1 MRLEVSSLKTY
12 SLIYAY
18 LFIINRGKGMELLII
33 FLGLLMDRLAKVWA
47 LDSLKDNNGIIIIK
61 DFFGLEYLEN
71 RGAAFGILQN
81 KTILLTL
88 VTLLVISGM
97 IYYIIKY
104 KPKSKF
110 LRISLAMIISGA
122 LGNLYDR
129 LFYKYV
135 VDFILLHYKN
145 IYYFP
150 TFNVADMLVVV
161 GTLIL
166 AISIVKD
173 EV

>member
-1 MRLEVSSLKTY
+1 
-12 SLIYAY
+12 
-18 LFIINRGKGMELLII
+18 MELLII
-33 FLGLLMDRLAKVWA
+33 FLGLLLDRLTKVWA
-47 LDSLKDNNGIIIIK
+47 LGSLKDNNGIILIK
-61 DFFGLEYLEN
+61 DYFGLEYLEN
-71 RGAAFGILQN
+71 RGAAFGIMQN
-81 KTILLTL
+81 KLILLAL

-122 LGNLYDR
+122 VGNLYDR

-135 VDFILLHYKN
+135 VDFILLHYKD

>member
-1 MRLEVSSLKTY
+1 MEV
-12 SLIYAY
+12 
-18 LFIINRGKGMELLII
+18 LII
-33 FLGLLMDRLAKVWA
+33 FLGLLFDRLAKMWA
-47 LDSLKDNNGIIIIK
+47 LTSLKESNGVILIK
-61 DFFGLEYLEN
+61 DFFKLEYLEN

-81 KTILLTL
+81 KLILLTL

-110 LRISLAMIISGA
+110 LRISFALIISGA

-129 LFYKYV
+129 IFYKYV
-135 VDFILLHYKN
+135 VDFILVHYKEV
-145 IYYFP
+145 YYFP
-150 TFNVADMLVVV
+150 TFNIADMFVVV

-166 AISIVKD
+166 AISIVKE

>member
-1 MRLEVSSLKTY
+1 
-12 SLIYAY
+12 
-18 LFIINRGKGMELLII
+18 MELLII
-33 FLGLLMDRLAKVWA
+33 FLGLLLDRSAKIWA
-47 LDSLKDNNGIIIIK
+47 LSSLKEKDGIILIK
-61 DFFGLEYLEN
+61 DFFKLEYLEN

-81 KTILLTL
+81 KLMLLAL
-88 VTLLVISGM
+88 FTLLIVSGM
-97 IYYIIKY
+97 IYYLIVY

-110 LRISLAMIISGA
+110 LRLSFALIISGA

-129 LFYKYV
+129 IFYKYV
-135 VDFILLHYKN
+135 VDFILVHYKEV
-145 IYYFP
+145 YYFP
-150 TFNVADMLVVV
+150 TFNIADSLVVV

>member
-1 MRLEVSSLKTY
+1 MEV
-12 SLIYAY
+12 
-18 LFIINRGKGMELLII
+18 LII
-33 FLGLLMDRLAKVWA
+33 FLGLVLDRLTKVWA
-47 LDSLKDNNGIIIIK
+47 LTSLKNSNGVTLIK
-61 DFFGLEYLEN
+61 DFFSLEYLEN

-81 KTILLTL
+81 KLILLAL

-110 LRISLAMIISGA
+110 LRISFALIISGA

-129 LFYKYV
+129 IFYRYV
-135 VDFILLHYKN
+135 VDFVLIHYKEV
-145 IYYFP
+145 YYFP

-161 GTLIL
+161 GTLVL

-173 EV
+173 EI

>member
-1 MRLEVSSLKTY
+1 MEVV
-12 SLIYAY
+12 
-18 LFIINRGKGMELLII
+18 II
-33 FLGLLMDRLAKVWA
+33 FLGLLFDRLTKLWA
-47 LDSLKDNNGIIIIK
+47 LNSLKDTNGVTLIK
-61 DFFGLEYLEN
+61 DLFKLEYLEN
-71 RGAAFGILQN
+71 RGAAFGIMQN
-81 KTILLTL
+81 KVMFLAL
-88 VTLLVISGM
+88 VTFLIITGM
-97 IYYIIKY
+97 TYYIIKY

-110 LRISLAMIISGA
+110 LRISIAMIISGA

-135 VDFILLHYKN
+135 VDFILVHYKD

-150 TFNVADMLVVV
+150 TFNIADSLVVV

-173 EV
+173 EI

>member
-1 MRLEVSSLKTY
+1 MEV
-12 SLIYAY
+12 I
-18 LFIINRGKGMELLII
+18 II
-33 FLGLLMDRLAKVWA
+33 FLGLLLDRLAKVWA
-47 LDSLKDNNGIIIIK
+47 LSSLKEKNGIIVIK
-61 DFFGLEYLEN
+61 DFFKLEYLEN

-81 KTILLTL
+81 KLILLAL
-88 VTLLVISGM
+88 VTLLIISGM

-110 LRISLAMIISGA
+110 LRISFALIISGA

-135 VDFILLHYKN
+135 VDFILIHYKEV
-145 IYYFP
+145 YYFP
-150 TFNVADMLVVV
+150 TFNIADMLVVL

-166 AISIVKD
+166 AISIVK
-173 EV
+173 EEI

>member
-1 MRLEVSSLKTY
+1 ME
-12 SLIYAY
+12 
-18 LFIINRGKGMELLII
+18 IIVV
-33 FLGLLMDRLAKVWA
+33 FLGLLLDRLSKIWA
-47 LDSLKDNNGIIIIK
+47 ISDLSGNSGIILIK
-61 DFFGLEYLEN
+61 DIFGLEYLEN

-81 KTILLTL
+81 KTILLAI
-88 VTLLVISGM
+88 VTLFVISGM
-97 IYYIIKY
+97 IYYIIVY

-110 LRISLAMIISGA
+110 VRLSFAMIISGA

-135 VDFILLHYKN
+135 VDFILLHYKD

-150 TFNVADMLVVV
+150 TFNIADMLVVL
-161 GTLIL
+161 GTCIL
-166 AISIVKD
+166 MISIMKG

>member
-1 MRLEVSSLKTY
+1 L
-12 SLIYAY
+12 
-18 LFIINRGKGMELLII
+18 
-33 FLGLLMDRLAKVWA
+33 DRLAKIWA
-47 LDSLKDNNGIIIIK
+47 LNSLKDNNGVIVIK
-61 DFFGLEYLEN
+61 DFFKLEYLEN

-81 KTILLTL
+81 KLIILAI

-110 LRISLAMIISGA
+110 LRISFALIISGA

-129 LFYKYV
+129 LIYKYV
-135 VDFILLHYKN
+135 VDFILVHYKE

-150 TFNVADMLVVV
+150 TFNIADSLVVI
-161 GTLIL
+161 GTVIL
-166 AISIVKD
+166 AISIVKE

>member
-1 MRLEVSSLKTY
+1 
-12 SLIYAY
+12 
-18 LFIINRGKGMELLII
+18 MEALII
-33 FLGLLMDRLAKVWA
+33 FLGLLLDRLAKIWA
-47 LDSLKDNNGIIIIK
+47 LNSLKGKDGIILIK
-61 DFFGLEYLEN
+61 GIFKLEYLEN

-81 KTILLTL
+81 KLILLAI
-88 VTLLVISGM
+88 VTLLVISAM

-110 LRISLAMIISGA
+110 LRISFALIISGA

-129 LFYKYV
+129 VFYKYV
-135 VDFILLHYKN
+135 VDFILLHYKEV
-145 IYYFP
+145 YYFP

-166 AISIVKD
+166 AISIVKE

>member
-1 MRLEVSSLKTY
+1 MEI
-12 SLIYAY
+12 LIV
-18 LFIINRGKGMELLII
+18 F
-33 FLGLLMDRLAKVWA
+33 FGLLLDRLSKIWA
-47 LDSLKDNNGIIIIK
+47 LSALKDEDGVVLIK
-61 DFFGLEYLEN
+61 NIFKLEYLEN

-81 KTILLTL
+81 KLLLLAL
-88 VTLLVISGM
+88 VTLLVIAGM

-110 LRISLAMIISGA
+110 IRISFALIISGA

-129 LFYKYV
+129 MFYKYV
-135 VDFILLHYKN
+135 VDFILVHYKDV
-145 IYYFP
+145 YYFP
-150 TFNVADMLVVV
+150 TFNIADSLVVV

-173 EV
+173 EI

>member
-1 MRLEVSSLKTY
+1 
-12 SLIYAY
+12 
-18 LFIINRGKGMELLII
+18 MELLIV
-33 FLGLLMDRLAKVWA
+33 FFGLLFDRLAKVWA
-47 LDSLKDNNGIIIIK
+47 LSSLKDNNGIILIK
-61 DFFGLEYLEN
+61 DFFKLEYLEN

-81 KTILLTL
+81 KLILLSL
-88 VTLLVISGM
+88 FTLLIISGM

-110 LRISLAMIISGA
+110 LRISFALIISGA

-135 VDFILLHYKN
+135 VDFILIHYKEV
-145 IYYFP
+145 YYFP
-150 TFNVADMLVVV
+150 TFNVADMLVVF

-166 AISIVKD
+166 AICIVKE

>member
-1 MRLEVSSLKTY
+1 MEI
-12 SLIYAY
+12 LIV
-18 LFIINRGKGMELLII
+18 
-33 FLGLLMDRLAKVWA
+33 FLGLLLDRLSKLWA
-47 LDSLKDNNGIIIIK
+47 LKALKEKDGVVLIK
-61 DFFGLEYLEN
+61 DIFKLEYLEN

-81 KTILLTL
+81 KLVLLAL
-88 VTLLVISGM
+88 VTLLVIAGM

-110 LRISLAMIISGA
+110 IRISFALIISGA

-129 LFYKYV
+129 IFYKYV
-135 VDFILLHYKN
+135 VDFILVHYKDV
-145 IYYFP
+145 YYFP
-150 TFNVADMLVVV
+150 TFNIADSLVVV

-173 EV
+173 EI

>member
-1 MRLEVSSLKTY
+1 MEF
-12 SLIYAY
+12 LIV
-18 LFIINRGKGMELLII
+18 
-33 FLGLLMDRLAKVWA
+33 FLGLLLDRLAKIWA
-47 LDSLKDNNGIIIIK
+47 LNSLKDNNGVIVIK
-61 DFFGLEYLEN
+61 DFFKLEYLEN

-81 KTILLTL
+81 KLIILAI

-97 IYYIIKY
+97 VYYIIKY

-110 LRISLAMIISGA
+110 LRISFALIISGA

-129 LFYKYV
+129 LIYKYV
-135 VDFILLHYKN
+135 VDFILVHYKE

-150 TFNVADMLVVV
+150 TFNIADSLVVI
-161 GTLIL
+161 GTVIL
-166 AISIVKD
+166 AISIVKE

>member
-1 MRLEVSSLKTY
+1 MEI
-12 SLIYAY
+12 LIV
-18 LFIINRGKGMELLII
+18 F
-33 FLGLLMDRLAKVWA
+33 FGLLLDRLSKLWA
-47 LDSLKDNNGIIIIK
+47 LKALKEKDGVVLIK
-61 DFFGLEYLEN
+61 DIFKLEYLEN

-81 KTILLTL
+81 KLVLLAL
-88 VTLLVISGM
+88 VTLLVIAGM

-110 LRISLAMIISGA
+110 IRISFALIISGA

-135 VDFILLHYKN
+135 VDFILVHYKDV
-145 IYYFP
+145 YYFP
-150 TFNVADMLVVV
+150 TFNIADSLVVV

-173 EV
+173 EI

>member
-1 MRLEVSSLKTY
+1 
-12 SLIYAY
+12 
-18 LFIINRGKGMELLII
+18 MEILII
-33 FLGLLMDRLAKVWA
+33 FLGLLLDRLTKIWA
-47 LDSLKDNNGIIIIK
+47 LSSLKENDGVILIK
-61 DFFGLEYLEN
+61 DIFKLEYLEN

-81 KTILLTL
+81 KLVLLAL
-88 VTLLVISGM
+88 VTLIVVAGM

-110 LRISLAMIISGA
+110 LRISFAMIISGA

-129 LFYKYV
+129 LFYRYV
-135 VDFILLHYKN
+135 VDFILVHYKSV
-145 IYYFP
+145 YYFP
-150 TFNVADMLVVV
+150 TFNIADSLVVV

-173 EV
+173 EI

>member
-1 MRLEVSSLKTY
+1 LE
-12 SLIYAY
+12 I
-18 LFIINRGKGMELLII
+18 LII
-33 FLGLLMDRLAKVWA
+33 FLGLLLDRLTKVWA
-47 LDSLKDNNGIIIIK
+47 LSSLKENNGVILIN
-61 DFFGLEYLEN
+61 DFFKLEYLEN

-81 KTILLTL
+81 KLVLLAL
-88 VTLLVISGM
+88 VTLLVIVGM

-110 LRISLAMIISGA
+110 LRISFALIISGA

-135 VDFILLHYKN
+135 VDFILVHYKD

-150 TFNVADMLVVV
+150 TFNIADSLVVV

-173 EV
+173 EI